1 MRVNYFYQRTN
12 TSFYGCNDSINNTAD
27 HVTMCHGC
35 KRFGASKPPE
45 QYRVKFASNYPRPHS
60 SEDTGPSGIYY
71 VNPAVMDNNPF
82 TMIKMVSIGY
92 VRRKQ
97 RCDSIFTYPYNGLDG
112 YSAYTASSC
121 TDMVQRSLVK
131 VLVIL
136 LSRFGDAKRFRKSAR
151 SQPAPNSL
159 AVQTPLYKGQ
169 SKFLDTV
176 QKVAKKLDFS
186 MVKLK
191 KALTKE
197 PAGSRVVG
205 VPRFIIDYNN
215 DGSPIYQEV
224 RVTPPGIAKEMTETA
239 ELDGNQFFE
248 STQYSPSIIDCQQ
261 EENECLD

>member
-1 MRVNYFYQRTN
+1 MLASKQ
-12 TSFYGCNDSINNTAD
+12 SINGTRQDSSIFQQRVHLLHLVKCLMAW
-27 HVTMCHGC
+27 
-35 KRFGASKPPE
+35 RFRASKPPE

-60 SEDTGPSGIYY
+60 SEDTRLSGIYY
-71 VNPAVMDNNPF
+71 VNPAMMDNNRLLQQYG
-82 TMIKMVSIGY
+82 KHL
-92 VRRKQ
+92 VRPQ
-97 RCDSIFTYPYNGLDG
+97 RLRIVMQSIFTYPYNSLDVQ
-112 YSAYTASSC
+112 SVYTASSC
-121 TDMVQRSLVK
+121 TDLVQRRLVK

-151 SQPAPNSL
+151 SQPSSNSL

-215 DGSPIYQEV
+215 DGSPVYQEV
-224 RVTPPGIAKEMTETA
+224 RVTPPGIAQELMETA

-248 STQYSPSIIDCQQ
+248 STQYSPSIRNSQL

>member
-1 MRVNYFYQRTN
+1 M
-12 TSFYGCNDSINNTAD
+12 
-27 HVTMCHGC
+27 
-35 KRFGASKPPE
+35 
-45 QYRVKFASNYPRPHS
+45 KFASNYPRPHS
-60 SEDTGPSGIYY
+60 SEDTGPFGIYY

-82 TMIKMVSIGY
+82 TMIKMVSIG
-92 VRRKQ
+92 
-97 RCDSIFTYPYNGLDG
+97 LDG
-112 YSAYTASSC
+112 QSVYTASSC
-121 TDMVQRSLVK
+121 TELVQRRLVK

-136 LSRFGDAKRFRKSAR
+136 LSRFGDAKRFKKSSR
-151 SQPAPNSL
+151 SQPSSNSL

-176 QKVAKKLDFS
+176 QKVAKKLDFG

-215 DGSPIYQEV
+215 DGSPVYQEV
-224 RVTPPGIAKEMTETA
+224 RVTPPGIAQELMETA

-248 STQYSPSIIDCQQ
+248 STQYSPSIRNSQL